1 MSAAPQHTV
10 GSFLFDY
17 LHRLGV
23 THVFGIPGD
32 FALPTF
38 RWLHQSPLEIITMTH
53 EPSVGFA
60 ADGYARVS
68 GTLGV
73 ACVTYC
79 VGGLNMLN
87 SVACAYA
94 EKSPML
100 VISGGPSPADRKK
113 DALIHHK
120 VRTFDTQRRIYE
132 EVTCATAVLMDAETA
147 AAEIMRVVQA
157 ILEHSRPGYLEIP
170 YDIVDLP
177 IPTPPALPNLPA
189 PASEPENLQAMLED
203 AASMINAARQPV
215 IIADVELHRHGMEDL
230 ALELASRFNIP
241 IAATLMSKSII
252 DDSHPL
258 FIGVYSGPLSDPAV
272 QSYIEDSDCLIMLG
286 AMVNDV
292 WFGFN
297 ATSEK
302 LRAKHRLLASAEKM
316 RIGARTYEYV
326 AMKDFLEGLLA
337 APITPRHPE
346 DLPAPVPEPQ
356 PLATVERGEAISIEN
371 FYRILGLHLGPDTI
385 ITCDTGDALFGAV
398 KMRTRNATNFL
409 SDAYYLSMGFA
420 IPAAIGVMAAK
431 PKNKVVS
438 VVGDGAFQM
447 TGIELSTAVKF
458 GMKPI
463 VFVLNND
470 GYGTQRFIIDGP
482 FNEILQWN
490 YTRLTDLFGAGISKK
505 VTTNGEIEEAL
516 KEALAADCFTLIEV
530 IVPRDACSPGLRRAG
545 EELGRQRDR
554 TKRIEMAGS

>member
-1 MSAAPQHTV
+1 MASNSQHTV

-17 LHRLGV
+17 LHQLGV

-32 FALPTF
+32 FALATF
-38 RWLHQSPLEIITMTH
+38 RWMQQSPLEIITMTH

-60 ADGYARVS
+60 ADGYARLN
-68 GTLGV
+68 GLGV

-87 SVACAYA
+87 AVACAYA

-132 EVTCATAVLMDAETA
+132 EVTCATAVLMDPETA
-147 AAEIMRVVQA
+147 AAEIMRVIATVQQQ
-157 ILEHSRPGYLEIP
+157 SRPGYIEIP
-170 YDIVDLP
+170 FDVVDML
-177 IPTPPALPNLPA
+177 IPPPPAPPVLPA
-189 PASEPENLQAMLED
+189 PHSEAEPLQAMLDD
-203 AASMINAARQPV
+203 AMEMINAARQPV
-215 IIADVELHRHGMEDL
+215 IIADIELHRHGMEHL
-230 ALELASRFNIP
+230 ALELAAKFNIP

-252 DDSHPL
+252 NDDHPL

-272 QSYIEDSDCLIMLG
+272 QRYVEGSDCLIMLG

-297 ATSEK
+297 SASEK
-302 LRAKHRLLASAEKM
+302 LSARHRLLATTEKM

-326 AMKDFLEGLLA
+326 QMVDFLEGLLA
-337 APITPRHPE
+337 APITPRTPGT
-346 DLPAPVPEPQ
+346 LPAPVPQPQ
-356 PLATVERGEAISIEN
+356 PLSEAERGEEVSIEN
-371 FYRILGLHLGPDTI
+371 FYRILGLHAGADSI
-385 ITCDTGDALFGAV
+385 ITCDTGDALFGAI
-398 KMRTRNATNFL
+398 KLRTRNATNFL

-431 PKNKVVS
+431 PESRSIS

-447 TGIELSTAVKF
+447 TGIELSTAVKY

-463 VFVLNND
+463 IFVLNND

-482 FNEILQWN
+482 FNEILRWN
-490 YTRLTDLFGAGISKK
+490 YTKLTELFGAGVSKQ
-505 VTTNGEIEEAL
+505 VRTNGEVEQAL
-516 KEALAADCFTLIEV
+516 VEALASDQFTLIEV
-530 IVPRDACSPGLRRAG
+530 IVPRDACSPGLRQVG
-545 EELGRQRDR
+545 EELGRLRDKNKR
-554 TKRIEMAGS
+554 T

>member
-1 MSAAPQHTV
+1 MTAVTHTV

-38 RWLHQSPLEIITMTH
+38 RWMQQSKLDIITMTH

-60 ADGYARVS
+60 ADGYARIN
-68 GTLGV
+68 GLGV

-94 EKSPML
+94 EKSPIL

-132 EVTCATAVLMDAETA
+132 EVTCATAVLMDPETA
-147 AAEIMRVVQA
+147 AAEIMRVVGA
-157 ILEHSRPGYLEIP
+157 ILEHSRPGYIEIP
-170 YDIVDLP
+170 YDIVDMA
-177 IPTPPALPNLPA
+177 IPTPPALPNRIVPE
-189 PASEPENLQAMLED
+189 SEPENLAAMIDD
-203 AASMINAARQPV
+203 AVAMINRSKQPV
-215 IIADVELHRHGMEDL
+215 IIADIELHRHGLEDIAL
-230 ALELASRFNIP
+230 ALAAKFNIP

-252 DDSHPL
+252 SDTHPL
-258 FIGVYSGPLSDPAV
+258 FIGVYSGPLSEPAV
-272 QSYIEDSDCLIMLG
+272 QHYVEGSDCLIMLG

-297 ATSEK
+297 STSDK
-302 LRAKHRLLASAEKM
+302 LSNKHRLLATTEKM

-326 AMKDFLEGLLA
+326 EMKEFLEGLLA
-337 APITPRHPE
+337 APITPRTPGELPE
-346 DLPAPVPEPQ
+346 PVPEPQ
-356 PLATVERGEAISIEN
+356 PLSPAERDETVSIEH
-371 FYRILGLHLGPDTI
+371 FYRILGLHADANSI

-398 KMRTRNATNFL
+398 KLRTKNATNFL

-431 PKNKVVS
+431 PES
-438 VVGDGAFQM
+438 RSISIVGDGAFQM

-482 FNEILQWN
+482 FNEILPWN
-490 YTRLTDLFGAGISKK
+490 YTKLTELFGAGVSKT
-505 VTTNGEIEEAL
+505 VRTLGEVENAF
-516 KEALAADCFTLIEV
+516 KEAMASDVFTLIEV

-545 EELGRQRDR
+545 EELGRLRDKE
-554 TKRIEMAGS
+554 KRGAA